1 MNLVPVLMVNAPD
14 GVGGLRDGRLSDI
27 APTVLELLGLALPDE
42 MTGRSLIEAPP
53 QAGGAKPAQ
62 AQ

>member
-1 MNLVPVLMVNAPD
+1 MINAPD

-27 APTVLELLGLALPDE
+27 APTLLELLGLAQPDE
-42 MTGRSLIEAPP
+42 MTGRSLIEAPS
-53 QAGGAKPAQ
+53 QVGGSEPAA